1 MEIKN
6 GIPPVKAPVTVS
18 VRDAKSGCVYR
29 HRSQAHDAVPYL
41 YLRTLGGSM
50 MSLASGSFDRRADL
64 YSHDWIEVE
73 AHVTYTGD
81 KK

>member
-6 GIPPVKAPVTVS
+6 GVPAVNAPAAVS
-18 VRDAKSGCVYR
+18 ARDAKSGHVYR
-29 HRSQAHDAVPYL
+29 HRSHVYDAAPYL
-41 YLRTLGGSM
+41 FLRTMGGGM
-50 MSLASGSFDRRADL
+50 MSLTSGAFARPHD
-64 YSHDWIEVE
+64 SHSRDWIEVE